1 MKDEQ
6 LRQANLKVTAARL
19 KILHLLEQAGDGH
32 LTAEDL
38 HRLLHQQGE
47 DIGLATVY
55 RALTR
60 FVDAGLV
67 DRHTF
72 DDDKS
77 VYELASEE
85 HHDHMVC
92 VGCGA
97 VIEFLDD
104 IIEQRQLDI
113 AKKNN
118 FELTDHRLV
127 IYGTCQ
133 HCPKVV

>member
-6 LRQANLKVTAARL
+6 LRQANLKVTTARL
-19 KILHLLEQAGDGH
+19 KILHILEQEDDGH

-60 FVDAGLV
+60 FVEAGLV
-67 DRHTF
+67 DKHTF
-72 DDDKS
+72 DDDSS

-92 VGCGA
+92 ISCGA
-97 VIEFLDD
+97 VIEFFDD
-104 IIEQRQLDI
+104 VIEQRQLAI
-113 AKKNN
+113 AKKNH

-127 IYGTCQ
+127 IYGKCQ
-133 HCPKVV
+133 HCAKVA